1 MKTGESVRIAVYYDF
16 FSAPRVVD
24 IPAQETLDYIEAI
37 ASTSY
42 ELSLQQGGILP
53 YSVIHE
59 ISENFI
65 HAGFTECTVSI
76 FDGGNTICFA
86 DQGPGI
92 LKKDAVLRPGV
103 SSATQEMKAFIRGV
117 GSGFPLVREFLAS
130 VLGSLSIED
139 NATNGV
145 VITLSVPEPTQ
156 TQSIAEFM
164 PSAASEPLSAPVA
177 TAPPLIRNLNEREER
192 ALMLLHEYGIL
203 GPKDLAPYLSLSA
216 PTAFRLL
223 EKLGEV
229 GMVESTQLK
238 KRILSNAGMAYV
250 QEFLVLDT

>member
-1 MKTGESVRIAVYYDF
+1 MRIAVYYDF

-24 IPAQETLDYIEAI
+24 IPAQETLDFIEAI

-42 ELSLQQGGILP
+42 ELSLQQGGIVP
-53 YSVIHE
+53 YSVIRE

-65 HAGFTECTVSI
+65 HAGFFECTVSI

-92 LKKDAVLRPGV
+92 LKKDIVLRPGV
-103 SSATQEMKAFIRGV
+103 SSATQEMKEFIRGV
-117 GSGFPLVREFLAS
+117 GSGFPLVREFLSS
-130 VLGSLSIED
+130 VHGNLSIDD
-139 NATNGV
+139 NATSGV
-145 VITLSVPEPTQ
+145 VVTLSVPEPTQ
-156 TQSIAEFM
+156 AQGFTELL
-164 PSAASEPLSAPVA
+164 PSAATELLSAPVV
-177 TAPPLIRNLNEREER
+177 TVPPLERSLTEREEH
-192 ALMLLHEYGIL
+192 ALVLLHEHGLL
-203 GPKDLAPYLSLSA
+203 GPKDLAPYLSISA

-250 QEFLVLDT
+250 QEFLVLDA